1 MALWIKTTVALSCIA
16 ALLLVVQGL
25 QAQQCGPLIGDQ
37 APHFKADST
46 QGTISFPEQYA
57 GKWVLFFS
65 HPADFTPI
73 CATEFKK
80 LASMVNNLDKLNT
93 KLVGIS
99 VDSAYT
105 HAQWIQDLEKDID
118 NKQKITFPVVAD
130 TNRAIAKSYGMI
142 HPKASATQ
150 TVRSVFFIDPK
161 GVIRAIFYYP
171 ITNGRNFD
179 EIKRLLVALQTTD
192 AKQVITPA
200 NWQPGQQTITPQKE
214 GEDKDAMPEKSSCPL
229 KSK

>member
-1 MALWIKTTVALSCIA
+1 MSLQKTIGISLVITF
-16 ALLLVVQGL
+16 LLIGAHI
-25 QAQQCGPLIGDQ
+25 QAQQWGLRIGDQ

-46 QGTISFPEQYA
+46 QGVISFPNAYA
-57 GKWVLFFS
+57 GKWVVFFS

-80 LASMVNNLDKLNT
+80 LASMVGELDKLNT

-105 HAQWIQDLEKDID
+105 HAQWIKDLEKESD

-130 TNRAIAKSYGMI
+130 TNRTIAQAYGMI
-142 HPKASATQ
+142 HPKASTTQ

-200 NWQPGQQTITPQKE
+200 NWQPGQKTITPIKE
-214 GEDKDAMPEKSSCPL
+214 AKDAMPEKSACAL

>member
-1 MALWIKTTVALSCIA
+1 MTSLRIKIVAIVLSTMVNSLLIA
-16 ALLLVVQGL
+16 QDSIKS
-25 QAQQCGPLIGDQ
+25 CGPFIGDN

-46 QGTISFPEQYA
+46 RGTIAFPEQYT
-57 GKWVLFFS
+57 GKWVIFFS

-73 CATEFKK
+73 CTTEFKK
-80 LASMVNNLDKLNT
+80 LASMIGDLDKLNC

-105 HAQWIQDLEKDID
+105 HDRWIKNLEKDIE

-130 TNRAIAKSYGMI
+130 TSRRIAKSYGMI

-161 GVIRAIFYYP
+161 GTIRAIFYYP

-192 AKQVITPA
+192 EKQVITPA
-200 NWQPGQQTITPQKE
+200 NWQPGQQAIKPKKE
-214 GEDKDAMPEKSSCPL
+214 VKDALPD
-229 KSK
+229 